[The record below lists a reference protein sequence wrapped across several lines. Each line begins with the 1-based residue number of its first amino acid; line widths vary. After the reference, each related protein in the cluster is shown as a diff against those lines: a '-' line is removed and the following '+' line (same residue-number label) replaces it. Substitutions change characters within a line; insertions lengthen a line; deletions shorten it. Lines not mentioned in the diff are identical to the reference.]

1 MVEALEPK
9 LAERR
14 AASAG
19 RYSPEFMKSNQEFIA
34 AQEANQVS
42 KTLNVGDVA
51 PDFTLAKAGGGDIYT
66 LSEAVKNGPQVVSFY
81 RGQW

>member
-14 AASAG
+14 AGSAA
-19 RYSPEFMKSNQEFIA
+19 RYGPEFMKANQEFIA
-34 AQEANQVS
+34 AQEATQIP
-42 KTLNVGDVA
+42 KTLNVGDAA
-51 PDFTLAKAGGGDIYT
+51 PDFTLSKAGTGGSYT
-66 LSEAVKNGPQVVSFY
+66 LSEAVKAGPQVVSFY